1 MGKATVR
8 LVARADAPQVGPG
21 TCLDQVQQL
30 MRRERVRHVPV
41 VEEGRLVGLVSERE
55 ILEALLASPH
65 YDPASV
71 PVQQVM
77 RRDPWTA
84 QETTTLQEAARRML
98 RYRIGC
104 LPIVAPGDR
113 GPILV
118 GMLSEADLLRA
129 AYRPEP
135 ESAP

>member
-1 MGKATVR
+1 MAEPTVR
-8 LVARADAPQVGPG
+8 LVARVDAPRVGPD
-21 TCLDQVQQL
+21 TSLDEVEQL

-41 VEEGRLVGLVSERE
+41 VEGEHLVGLVSERE
-55 ILEALLASPH
+55 ILDALLASPTC
-65 YDPASV
+65 DPASV
-71 PVQQVM
+71 PVERVM

-84 QETTTLQEAARRML
+84 IEATTLREAARRML

-113 GPILV
+113 GPILI

-129 AYRPEP
+129 AYRPEA
-135 ESAP
+135 AP